1 MVLSTDESQMKSVA
15 NQFDLI
21 VDTVPY
27 DHDLKPYIPTL
38 TLNGTIVLVGYL
50 GEISVNSVPM
60 IMGRK
65 SIAGSVIGGIKE
77 TQELLDF
84 CGEHNIISDVEVI
97 DMQDINEAFERMLK
111 SDMKYRFVIDMKT
124 LSVE

>member
-1 MVLSTDESQMKSVA
+1 MNSVA

-21 VDTVPY
+21 LDTVPY

-38 TLNGTIVLVGYL
+38 ALNGTIVLVGYL
-50 GEISVNSVPM
+50 GEISANSVPM
-60 IMGRK
+60 ILGRK

-84 CGEHNIISDVEVI
+84 CGEYNIVSDVEMI
-97 DMQDINEAFERMLK
+97 DMQNINKAFERMLK
-111 SDMKYRFVIDMKT
+111 SDVKYRFVIDMKSLT
-124 LSVE
+124 KNI